1 MQIDQEST
9 NINKTTNNNEHKQ
22 LNNQIARSVAT
33 STADCTKFWS
43 TTARERTYF

>member
-33 STADCTKFWS
+33 STANCTRFWS
-43 TTARERTYF
+43 VTI